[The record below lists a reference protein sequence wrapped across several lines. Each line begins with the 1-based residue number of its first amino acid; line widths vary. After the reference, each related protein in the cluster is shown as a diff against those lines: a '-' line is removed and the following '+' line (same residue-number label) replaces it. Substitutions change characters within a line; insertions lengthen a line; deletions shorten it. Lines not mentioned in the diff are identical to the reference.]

1 MSPPTSSDASDP
13 GPTDGVPYGLRTLTD
28 FLDGETLQELQD
40 TFTAVTGLGALI
52 CDTDGHWI
60 TVPTDASTKRRSDLA
75 LDHLLTPADLEDADD
90 TPLRVPIMVGPRLL
104 GSVLLDASPMLAVHR
119 ERDRLLELYR
129 DLGAPAQHIPTMVQA
144 ACDAFAPRRAV
155 AVQNLFLLAS
165 HIGRLCAQEL
175 QLRERVEE
183 LDTLY
188 NLSTLLSRHNDLQ
201 QMLDAAAQSA
211 AAAIAL
217 KAVAI
222 RLLDENT
229 HELIVRAVF
238 NLSQSYL
245 GKGPILLDY
254 SELAKSAF
262 RDEVVYV
269 EQMSNDP
276 RAVYPEEARR
286 EGLVSALIAPMMY
299 QGKPVGLLQCFTGE
313 QRRFSDFEVKLLR
326 SIAQLTASAI
336 ENAKLDMSRKD
347 SENVQRQLRLAAD
360 VQSRMMP
367 SRNINVPNIEV
378 AGRYVPS
385 FELGGDFYDFIDLDG
400 QLGIA
405 LGDVVG
411 KGIAAS
417 LLMASVR
424 SSLRAYAQDVYDMDD
439 VLSRVNIAMCRDTL
453 PNEFVTLFYGVI
465 DPVTL
470 RLTYCNAGH
479 EPGLLLRGDD
489 IIKLETGGMIA
500 GVDPEQHYE
509 KGIVDLQA
517 GDMLLLH
524 SDGLTDAQ
532 NFDQKRFGRD
542 RINSALRAA
551 QKMDPTSAINQILW
565 EMRRYIGLNESI
577 DDTTLVVLKVTGEGF
592 VAQDI

>member
-1 MSPPTSSDASDP
+1 MSTSS
-13 GPTDGVPYGLRTLTD
+13 TDDSMYPATGDGAAFGLRTLMD
-28 FLDGETLQELQD
+28 YLDKETLQELQD

-52 CDTDGHWI
+52 IDPEGHWL
-60 TVPTDASTKRRSDLA
+60 TAPTDASAKRRSDRA
-75 LDHLLTPADLEDADD
+75 LDQLLTPADLADEDDA
-90 TPLRVPIMVGPRLL
+90 PLRVPIMVGSQLL
-104 GSVLLDASPMLAVHR
+104 GSVTLDASPMIALHR
-119 ERDRLLELYR
+119 ERDRLIELYR
-129 DLGAPAQHIPTMVQA
+129 KLGAPEDQLVRMAQA

-155 AVQNLFLLAS
+155 AVQNLFLLAN
-165 HIGRLCAQEL
+165 HIGRLCSQEL
-175 QLRERVEE
+175 QLRERVDE

-188 NLSTLLSRHNDLQ
+188 SLSTLLSRHSDLQ
-201 QMLDAAAQSA
+201 TLLDAAAQSV
-211 AAAIAL
+211 AAAIGL
-217 KAVAI
+217 RAVAV
-222 RLLDENT
+222 RLLDEDT
-229 HELIVRAVF
+229 HELIVRAVY

-262 RDEVVYV
+262 RDQVVYV
-269 EQMSNDP
+269 ERMADDP
-276 RAVYPEEARR
+276 RTLYPEEAQR
-286 EGLVSALIAPMMY
+286 EGIVSALIAPMMY
-299 QGKPVGLLQCFTGE
+299 KGKPVGLLQCFTGE
-313 QRRFSDFEVKLLR
+313 QRRFSDFEVNLIR
-326 SIAQLTASAI
+326 SIAQLTATAI
-336 ENAKLDMSRKD
+336 ENAKLDASRKE

-360 VQSRMMP
+360 VQARMMP
-367 SRNINVPNIEV
+367 SRNITVPNLVV

-385 FELGGDFYDFIDLDG
+385 FDLGGDFYDFIDLEG
-400 QLGIA
+400 QLGIT

-424 SSLRAYAQDVYDMDD
+424 SSLRAFAQDVYDIDEVM
-439 VLSRVNIAMCRDTL
+439 SRVNIAMCRDTL
-453 PNEFVTLFYGVI
+453 PNEFVTLFYGVV
-465 DPVTL
+465 DPQSL

-509 KGIVDLQA
+509 KGIVDLQP

-551 QKMDPTSAINQILW
+551 QNMDPTSAINQILW

-577 DDTTLVVLKVTGEGF
+577 DDTTLVVLKVTGDGRLTRNK
-592 VAQDI
+592 